1 MKQIRIY
8 YKGKDILKYFFLILV
23 PLIWIILFIGSKGLI
38 EIRYPT
44 FLAAIDFSLFIL
56 GYLNYAKKFPNPKN
70 VNLTKLKT
78 TNDMRISLFTFKGFV
93 SNGDNFSY
101 IKMFFDEN
109 EIYLYMRNFLIKMYE
124 GPLVIEKNIESNDN
138 FHISKFEIINKT
150 EILISITNKI
160 NTRSYSFKLKNID
173 ISVYNLIIKNISK
186 FYKNEFEINFK

>member
-1 MKQIRIY
+1 M
-8 YKGKDILKYFFLILV
+8 
-23 PLIWIILFIGSKGLI
+23 
-38 EIRYPT
+38 
-44 FLAAIDFSLFIL
+44 
-56 GYLNYAKKFPNPKN
+56 
-70 VNLTKLKT
+70 
-78 TNDMRISLFTFKGFV
+78 FTFKGFV

-173 ISVYNLIIKNISK
+173 ISDYNLIIKNISK